1 MLHYITPAMRGTWID
16 KSAVSLSGLCLVHC
30 LAGSLLLILAS
41 SAGGLFNHWIHAV
54 GLMIAMPLAAVGL
67 WRGWKRHGRGGVLAV
82 GGLGLALMAAGL
94 FVGHGNMIEVVFT
107 VAGVTLLGSAHL
119 FNLRQA

>member
-1 MLHYITPAMRGTWID
+1 MIQYNTPGMRETWID

-41 SAGGLFNHWIHAV
+41 SAGGLFNHWIHAI

-67 WRGWKRHGRGGVLAV
+67 WRGWRRHRRGGIVAL

-94 FVGHGNMIEVVFT
+94 VVGHGNMAEIVLT
-107 VAGVTLLGSAHL
+107 VAGVTLLGGAHL

>member
-16 KSAVSLSGLCLVHC
+16 RSAVSLSGLCLVHC
-30 LAGSLLLILAS
+30 LAGSLLIILAS
-41 SAGGLFNHWIHAV
+41 SAGGLFNHWIHAA

-67 WRGWKRHGRGGVLAV
+67 WRGWRRHGRTGIMMV

-94 FVGHGNMIEVVFT
+94 VVGHGNATEIILTVF
-107 VAGVTLLGSAHL
+107 GVTLLGSAHL